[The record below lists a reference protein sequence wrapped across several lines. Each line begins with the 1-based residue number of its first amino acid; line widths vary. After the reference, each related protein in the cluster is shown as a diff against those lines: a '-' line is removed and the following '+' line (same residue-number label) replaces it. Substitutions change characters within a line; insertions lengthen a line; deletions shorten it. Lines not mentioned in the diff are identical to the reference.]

1 MSIEHFLNNF
11 DKQNEDSANRKTE
24 TVEAKKKAEEA
35 EKAYLAGYK
44 LYFNNSVATE
54 IQAIGK
60 KLVDKFDLEYNEPT
74 IMQSNTYLSTVSLIP
89 KFEHYVKKVEIQF
102 TCEGGR
108 KLITISGRGRGENEK
123 EQAMGDGVLTFQDNF
138 ETFAGLNLENEFT
151 KILEKL
157 FIKK

>member
-11 DKQNEDSANRKTE
+11 DKQNEDSANRKIETE
-24 TVEAKKKAEEA
+24 EVKKKAEEA

-44 LYFNNSVATE
+44 LYFNNNVIRV
-54 IQAIGK
+54 IQVIEK
-60 KLVDKFDLEYNEPT
+60 KLVDKFDLEYNELT
-74 IMQSNTYLSTVSLIP
+74 IIQSDNYLSTVSLIP
-89 KFEHYVKKVEIQF
+89 KFEHDVKKVEILF

-108 KLITISGRGRGENEK
+108 KLITISGRGNTEK

-157 FIKK
+157 FIKH

>member
-11 DKQNEDSANRKTE
+11 DKQNEDCANRKIETE
-24 TVEAKKKAEEA
+24 EVKKKAEEA

-44 LYFNNSVATE
+44 LYFNNNVIRV
-54 IQAIGK
+54 IQVIEK
-60 KLVDKFDLEYNEPT
+60 KLVDKFDLEYNELT
-74 IMQSNTYLSTVSLIP
+74 IIQSDNYLSTVSLIP
-89 KFEHYVKKVEIQF
+89 KFEHDVKKVEILF

-108 KLITISGRGRGENEK
+108 KLITISGRGKTEK

-157 FIKK
+157 FIKH